1 METVTMHVF
10 IQQNDLPVIFVL
22 TEYKYKKN
30 SARCLCTSMIY
41 IYLQTKL
48 KCSLT
53 LAQTKKY
60 VCFRLPTVPKFRS
73 PTLIFLLSFL
83 VSYNGKCGC
92 RYSSFVFIKIV
103 LQANKIIAKK
113 YKK

>member
-22 TEYKYKKN
+22 TEYKYKKF
-30 SARCLCTSMIY
+30 SQVSLHKHDIY
-41 IYLQTKL
+41 IYLQTKF

-60 VCFRLPTVPKFRS
+60 VCFRLPTIPKFMS
-73 PTLIFLLSFL
+73 PTLIFYCRFWFL
-83 VSYNGKCGC
+83 TTVS
-92 RYSSFVFIKIV
+92 VDVDIAV
-103 LQANKIIAKK
+103 LFL
-113 YKK
+113 